1 MTSTKESVLWWKHA
15 VIDILKIYYLILIL
29 DSIFSYSLSMS
40 DTQLGCASLT
50 IVDYGP
56 RWLWAMNLRISV
68 YFHQIVPIR
77 SRIKWYIFS
86 MSITACFHHNTDS
99 LVTSLT
105 LPLRAKK
112 STKIKCST
120 TRYIT
125 MFVGSIQRLQICK
138 ISKHELGTLRIL
150 KDPWGSLQLIL
161 ARSLRP
167 EIFVKL
173 LLLWT
178 VVLIL
183 TKTIK

>member
-99 LVTSLT
+99 LVDVTYVTFKSKKVREDKIFDRQDILQC
-105 LPLRAKK
+105 LSEVSKDYKYVK
-112 STKIKCST
+112 STNMS
-120 TRYIT
+120 
-125 MFVGSIQRLQICK
+125 
-138 ISKHELGTLRIL
+138 
-150 KDPWGSLQLIL
+150 
-161 ARSLRP
+161 
-167 EIFVKL
+167 
-173 LLLWT
+173 
-178 VVLIL
+178 
-183 TKTIK
+183 

>member
-15 VIDILKIYYLILIL
+15 VIDILKIYHLILIL

-86 MSITACFHHNTDS
+86 MSITACFHYNTDS
-99 LVTSLT
+99 WVDVTSVT
-105 LPLRAKK
+105 FKSKK
-112 STKIKCST
+112 VHEDKIFG
-120 TRYIT
+120 RQDI
-125 MFVGSIQRLQICK
+125 LQFFSEV
-138 ISKHELGTLRIL
+138 SKDY
-150 KDPWGSLQLIL
+150 KY
-161 ARSLRP
+161 
-167 EIFVKL
+167 VKSPNMR
-173 LLLWT
+173 
-178 VVLIL
+178 
-183 TKTIK
+183 